1 MSEKTE
7 ETREILDVSTILT
20 TFLRHGIYRFK
31 FEDVTEAMPFGI
43 LSALKR
49 ETFGR
54 WLRNPFYQYIPELQA
69 WQFLYGKKITFF
81 NKNKKDIFGLEDAIC
96 DMGHDNFVRW
106 LRIWSSNFAEGS
118 KSDPEATLA
127 LENKIVTIY
136 QQGCKLAAESGLYTA
151 NKMARK
157 ELHAVWEQACNLKGR
172 PDYLK
177 MPVQIGRKFNVI
189 ITRNAQK
196 RNEKTFT
203 VVARP
208 SSDGY
213 TPLTDFVVYSEG
225 DV

>member
-1 MSEKTE
+1 MESVMKEKTE

-43 LSALKR
+43 LSDLKR

-54 WLRNPFYQYIPELQA
+54 WLRNPFYQYISELDA

-96 DMGHDNFVRW
+96 DMGYENFVRW
-106 LRIWSSNFAEGS
+106 LRIWSSNYAEGS
-118 KSDPEATLA
+118 KSDPEAILA

-136 QQGCKLAAESGLYTA
+136 QRGCKIASESGLQAA

-157 ELHAVWEQACNLKGR
+157 ELRGVWEKACNLKGR
-172 PDYLK
+172 PDYLN
-177 MPVQIGRKFNVI
+177 MPVQIGRKFTVMISRNV
-189 ITRNAQK
+189 
-196 RNEKTFT
+196 KTVNKATYKAEPYF
-203 VVARP
+203 
-208 SSDGY
+208 
-213 TPLTDFVVYSEG
+213 FEG
-225 DV
+225 GQDLVLRG